1 MNHIQIYD
9 NALSKESC
17 RSIIKYFDN
26 HPDTEKGHFM
36 DVNGFES
43 NKIEQGIK
51 NTNDLQFSYSVLR
64 ASFNS
69 LPRSLNMLIPTLV
82 KGITDYKKKFSFLN
96 ELTAWDLE
104 QILNIQ
110 KFNGEEDGYFT
121 RHCEADGRY
130 SSRMLVWMIY
140 LNNAKCGTRFYH
152 PRKDVKAKE
161 GRLVIWP
168 AGWTY
173 PHSGITPNK
182 GEKYLMTGWWK
193 LYRDS
198 Y

>member
-17 RSIIKYFDN
+17 HSIIKYLNN
-26 HPDTEKGHFM
+26 HPDTEKGHFK

-43 NKIEQGIK
+43 NNRGIK

-96 ELTAWDLE
+96 ELTSWDLE
-104 QILNIQ
+104 QTLNIQ
-110 KFNGEEDGYFT
+110 KFDGEKDGYFM
-121 RHCEADGRY
+121 RHCEADGSY
-130 SSRMLVWMIY
+130 VDRMLTWMIY
-140 LNNAKCGTRFYH
+140 LNDAKCGTRFYH
-152 PRKDVKAKE
+152 PR
-161 GRLVIWP
+161 
-168 AGWTY
+168 
-173 PHSGITPNK
+173 
-182 GEKYLMTGWWK
+182 
-193 LYRDS
+193 
-198 Y
+198 

>member
-17 RSIIKYFDN
+17 RGIIKYLDN
-26 HPDTEKGHFM
+26 HPDIEEGHYM

-43 NKIEQGIK
+43 NKTGQDIR
-51 NTNDLQFSYSVLR
+51 NANDLIFSYSVLR
-64 ASFNS
+64 QSFNS
-69 LPRSLNMLIPTLV
+69 LPSCLNMLVPTLV
-82 KGITDYKKKFSFLN
+82 KGVTEYKKKFPFLN
-96 ELTAWDLE
+96 ELSTWDLVND
-104 QILNIQ
+104 INIQ
-110 KFNGEEDGYFT
+110 KFNGEEDGYFV

-130 SSRMLVWMIY
+130 SGRMLTWMIY

-168 AGWTY
+168 ADWTY

-182 GEKYLMTGWWK
+182 GEKYLMTGWWSF
-193 LYRDS
+193 Y
-198 Y
+198 